1 MDEVTKDGAMAKAKR
16 PIYDTI
22 GIGYA
27 ELRRPDPRIQAAITA
42 ALGAATSVVNV
53 GAGAG
58 SYEPTDRLLVA
69 VEPSPAMIRQR
80 PPGSAPAVRGTAT
93 HLPIADGAFDAA
105 LAILTVH
112 HWPDRVQGLRELARV
127 ARDRVVV
134 VNHDLTGIDF
144 WLVDEYFPEIRAIDS
159 GIFPTA
165 AEFEAALGPVQMRPI
180 PVPFD
185 CSDGFLGAYWRRPQ
199 AYLEPSVRQAISTF
213 SRVSD
218 VSAGVERLRADLADG
233 SWERRHGA
241 LLRHD
246 TLDLGYR
253 LVVGRGLGA

>member
-1 MDEVTKDGAMAKAKR
+1 MNTPEDR
-16 PIYDTI
+16 QPPLYDTI
-22 GIGYA
+22 GLGYA
-27 ELRRPDPRIQAAITA
+27 GRRLPDPRIGAAITE
-42 ALGAATSVVNV
+42 ALGTAASVVNV

-80 PPGSAPAVRGTAT
+80 PPGAAPVVRGSAT
-93 HLPIADGAFDAA
+93 HLPFAGGAFAAA

-127 ARDRVVV
+127 ARERVVV

-144 WLVDEYFPEIRAIDS
+144 WLVDEYFPEIRVIDE

-165 AEFEAALGPVQMRPI
+165 TEFEAALGPVEVRPI

-185 CSDGFLGAYWRRPQ
+185 CCDGFLGAYWRRPH
-199 AYLEPSVRQAISTF
+199 AYLESAVRQAISTF
-213 SRVSD
+213 SRIGD
-218 VSAGVERLRADLADG
+218 VSAGVARLRADLADG
-233 SWERRHGA
+233 SWERRHGGLMGLQA
-241 LLRHD
+241 V
-246 TLDLGYR
+246 DLGYR
-253 LVVGRGLGA
+253 LVVGRGAGG